1 MGFVYL
7 GDLIM
12 KTFHYILIL
21 VALAILSVG
30 CKKEGCTSSCA
41 TNYDSKA
48 KKDDGK
54 CTGCTDPDAAN
65 YCEGASIDNGS
76 CTYDHIQLSIEMLHN
91 IGSSS
96 VEFDTM
102 QYVNAHG
109 NTYSVEKLRYFV
121 SDFYLVGNGVPNVLI
136 DEIHYVDAREPS
148 TLTFVPNQTIPNGN
162 YSGISFVFGISDN
175 KNTSGLFVNPPESNM
190 SWPDVMGGGYHFM
203 KLEGYHDD
211 AGVDKSFLAHT
222 GGLND
227 EALHVNVTLANS
239 AFTADGTDRTL
250 YLSMDIN
257 NWFENPNTL
266 DLNNMAHIMA
276 DSTKQHQMQENGW
289 DVFTAT
295 IQ

>member
-1 MGFVYL
+1 
-7 GDLIM
+7 
-12 KTFHYILIL
+12 
-21 VALAILSVG
+21 
-30 CKKEGCTSSCA
+30 
-41 TNYDSKA
+41 
-48 KKDDGK
+48 
-54 CTGCTDPDAAN
+54 
-65 YCEGASIDNGS
+65 
-76 CTYDHIQLSIEMLHN
+76 
-91 IGSSS
+91 
-96 VEFDTM
+96 
-102 QYVNAHG
+102 
-109 NTYSVEKLRYFV
+109 
-121 SDFYLVGNGVPNVLI
+121 
-136 DEIHYVDAREPS
+136 
-148 TLTFVPNQTIPNGN
+148 
-162 YSGISFVFGISDN
+162 
-175 KNTSGLFVNPPESNM
+175 
-190 SWPDVMGGGYHFM
+190 M

>member
-1 MGFVYL
+1 
-7 GDLIM
+7 M
-12 KTFHYILIL
+12 KTLYFFLFLFVGSILFI
-21 VALAILSVG
+21 G

-41 TNYDSKA
+41 ANYDAKA

-65 YCEGASIDNGS
+65 YCAGASIDNGS
-76 CTYDHIQLSIEMLHN
+76 CTYDHIQLSIQMNHKV
-91 IGSSS
+91 GSSS

-136 DEIHYVDAREPS
+136 DEIHYVDARESS
-148 TLTFVPNQTIPNGN
+148 TLTFSPNQTIPNGN
-162 YSGISFVFGISDN
+162 YSGISFVFGISES

-203 KLEGYHDD
+203 KLEGYHDE
-211 AGVDKSFLAHT
+211 AGVAKSYLAHT
-222 GGLND
+222 GGLNG

-239 AFTADGTDRTL
+239 GFTADGVNKTL
-250 YLSMDIN
+250 QLTMDIN
-257 NWFENPNTL
+257 NWFGNPNTL
-266 DLNNMAHIMA
+266 DLNEMAHIMA
-276 DSTKQHQMQENGW
+276 DSTKQHQMQENGV
-289 DVFTAT
+289 DVFTGS